1 MASGDTLAIFS
12 PQANE
17 PPTSAYATF
26 DVRNGI
32 LVLDFVD
39 TTISEAAIFRGTLPA
54 NYAGGGLTLDIYWM
68 ATSATSGDVVWG
80 GSIERAQ
87 SGGTDQDSDSFAT
100 EQLSTAVTTNAT
112 NGIKNK
118 STITFSSGANMDSL
132 AAGEPFR
139 LKIARKPADAGD
151 TMTGDAEFTEA
162 VLKET

>member
-17 PPTSAYATF
+17 PPSSANATF

-32 LVLDFVD
+32 LVLDFD
-39 TTISEAAIFRGTLPA
+39 GATSESAVFRGILPG

>member
-1 MASGDTLAIFS
+1 MASGDTLAVFN

-32 LVLDFVD
+32 LVLDFD
-39 TTISEAAIFRGTLPA
+39 TTTSEAAIFRGVLPA
-54 NYAGGGLTLDIYWM
+54 NYAGGGLTLSIWWM
-68 ATSATSGDVVWG
+68 ATSATTGDVVWG

-87 SGGTDQDSDSFAT
+87 EGGTDQDSDSFAT
-100 EQLSTAVTTNAT
+100 EQLSAAVTTNAT
-112 NGIKNK
+112 SGIKNK